1 MALRPDR
8 KRRPHSRLGLR
19 KVSRLPTRTISLSS
33 VSLWIQANWRFDC
46 TTPANAHMTDA
57 LQLQHCLC
65 ARQIPDCSRCSFK
78 VTFERLDSVRL
89 EGEIKHYV
97 THVVPAIPVSSS
109 SLEQLKQEQESD
121 AICSQLRRLASSGW
135 PSRRDLSPMLKE
147 YWFHKD
153 SIPEANS
160 VLMFGLR
167 TIVRAKLQSLILHR
181 LHEGHFGVDK
191 CRERAKDS
199 GQVANNSCQPKKAQ
213 QSLPYVPTNEDK
225 QNDTSAFDRVFC
237 TALAESQWTCSALT
251 DAGVAY
257 HGLLFETS

>member
-8 KRRPHSRLGLR
+8 KRRPHSRLGLGKVSR
-19 KVSRLPTRTISLSS
+19 LPELGKVSRLPTRTISLSS

-65 ARQIPDCSRCSFK
+65 ARQIPHCSRCSFK

-109 SLEQLKQEQESD
+109 SLEQLTQEQESD

-135 PSRRDLSPMLKE
+135 PSR
-147 YWFHKD
+147 
-153 SIPEANS
+153 
-160 VLMFGLR
+160 
-167 TIVRAKLQSLILHR
+167 
-181 LHEGHFGVDK
+181 
-191 CRERAKDS
+191 
-199 GQVANNSCQPKKAQ
+199 
-213 QSLPYVPTNEDK
+213 
-225 QNDTSAFDRVFC
+225 
-237 TALAESQWTCSALT
+237 
-251 DAGVAY
+251 
-257 HGLLFETS
+257 